1 MRRIIA
7 AAAEPSS
14 VLCHPRIAA
23 SPRRRYCSPCG
34 SSGHAQDAMM
44 AVSGTMS
51 SAGIAGGIFATSS
64 PAAFSFRLVSSV
76 KRGPSPFM

>member
-1 MRRIIA
+1 
-7 AAAEPSS
+7 
-14 VLCHPRIAA
+14 
-23 SPRRRYCSPCG
+23 
-34 SSGHAQDAMM
+34 
-44 AVSGTMS
+44 MS